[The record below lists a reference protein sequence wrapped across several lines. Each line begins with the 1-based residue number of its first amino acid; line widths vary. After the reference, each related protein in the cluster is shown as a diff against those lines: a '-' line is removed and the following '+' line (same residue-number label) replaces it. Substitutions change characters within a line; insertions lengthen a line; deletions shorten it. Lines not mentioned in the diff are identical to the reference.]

1 MALQVTQGVPTLFF
15 RRAAYERSG
24 LTRAAIDG
32 RLGLTDAEFRVEGE
46 LIAIGPVYDGAALAM
61 LLDELEA
68 IGLVYFDDYFELS
81 GSWPEWLTVLAR
93 AAGGE
98 SVTGV
103 SSARE
108 PDSRG

>member
-1 MALQVTQGVPTLFF
+1 MALQVAQGVPSLFF

-24 LTRAAIDG
+24 LTRAAIDE
-32 RLGLTDAEFRVEGE
+32 RLGLTEAEFRVEGE
-46 LIAIGPVYDGAALAM
+46 LVAIGPIYDGEALAT

-93 AAGGE
+93 ATSGE
-98 SVTGV
+98 SVTGA
-103 SSARE
+103 SSTRE
-108 PDSRG
+108 PG

>member
-1 MALQVTQGVPTLFF
+1 MALQVTQGVPSLFF

-24 LTRAAIDG
+24 LTRAAIDE
-32 RLGLTDAEFRVEGE
+32 RLGLTEAEFRVEGE
-46 LIAIGPVYDGAALAM
+46 LVAIGPVYDGEALAT

-81 GSWPEWLTVLAR
+81 GSWPEWLTVLVR
-93 AAGGE
+93 ATSGE
-98 SVTGV
+98 SVTGI

-108 PDSRG
+108 PESRA